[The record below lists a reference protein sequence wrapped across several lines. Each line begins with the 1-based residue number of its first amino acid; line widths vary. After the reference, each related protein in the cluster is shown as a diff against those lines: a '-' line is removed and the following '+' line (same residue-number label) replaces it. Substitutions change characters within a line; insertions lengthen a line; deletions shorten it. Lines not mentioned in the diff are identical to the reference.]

1 MFFGSKFSAVLP
13 VLALVLAIFLVDT
26 AFAQEAQQKS
36 TSSAVGADS
45 APQGQVGAG
54 TVHPP
59 APEGSPLMRVLPLM
73 LFVTAIYFVMVI
85 MPQKKEQAALKS
97 LVEGLKQGDSVLT
110 SSGILGRVAGI
121 EKDYILLEIAAN
133 TKIKIQ
139 PDHVRKKI

>member
-1 MFFGSKFSAVLP
+1 MFFGIKFSAILP
-13 VLALVLAIFLVDT
+13 VFALVLAMVVIDT
-26 AFAQEAQQKS
+26 AFAQEAQPA
-36 TSSAVGADS
+36 SAAAVVES
-45 APQGQVGAG
+45 VPQGQVGAG

-97 LVEGLKQGDSVLT
+97 LVEGLKQGESVLT

-139 PDHVRKKI
+139 PEHIRKKI